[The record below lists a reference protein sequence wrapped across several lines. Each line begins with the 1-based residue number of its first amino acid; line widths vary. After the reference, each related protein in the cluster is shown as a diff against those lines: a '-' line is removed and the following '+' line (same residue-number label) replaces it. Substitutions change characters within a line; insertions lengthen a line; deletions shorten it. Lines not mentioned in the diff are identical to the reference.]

1 MDGENQFIVALVV
14 LAITVIGLVAGMF
27 NTLRQDIRTLDQKL
41 DTERDERHKLGERVA
56 RLEGIQS
63 HQNKEQGE

>member
-41 DTERDERHKLGERVA
+41 DTERDERHKLGER
-56 RLEGIQS
+56 GGTS
-63 HQNKEQGE
+63 